1 MHSRNI
7 LFEYNSSPSMIR
19 DSDVCG
25 LVTCLIFKFHLVN
38 RASLIMLM
46 CMQRRKRHLV
56 RARIQSS
63 LFAASRATGR
73 IFVIDANSLE
83 VKNEFQVGSRPDG
96 LAHDPNRKNFLVA
109 DVADSNARLFHIQ
122 TGEITGTTRLR
133 GRSRWTFFDKK
144 TDRFLVNFRDPVEF
158 ALLHN

>member
-1 MHSRNI
+1 MTTCDCSFLYMTRFTNTASSDSR
-7 LFEYNSSPSMIR
+7 SRKKSTPK
-19 DSDVCG
+19 DSW
-25 LVTCLIFKFHLVN
+25 
-38 RASLIMLM
+38 RMP
-46 CMQRRKRHLV
+46 RRKRHLV

-122 TGEITGTTRLR
+122 TGEITGTTRVR

>member
-46 CMQRRKRHLV
+46 CMQR
-56 RARIQSS
+56 
-63 LFAASRATGR
+63 
-73 IFVIDANSLE
+73 
-83 VKNEFQVGSRPDG
+83 P
-96 LAHDPNRKNFLVA
+96 A
-109 DVADSNARLFHIQ
+109 DFCSTHCGGKCRNH
-122 TGEITGTTRLR
+122 
-133 GRSRWTFFDKK
+133 
-144 TDRFLVNFRDPVEF
+144 
-158 ALLHN
+158 